1 MPGRCI
7 YPMADASC
15 VLVELLPIL
24 VPKDSQTVQTT
35 TFSTSSNEPPL
46 WHGQLALAACIFA
59 ACMAGIFS
67 RPVGFL
73 ASFWPANAIMLG
85 LLLRHPA
92 WARSASTWAIA
103 LLTYISADL
112 LTGASAFV
120 AVILNIANVA
130 GVWVGWLFLHRQSSE
145 VLHFQRQRSVL
156 VVFTGCLLA
165 SLSCM
170 AVGAWPGS
178 IAFNLPLWRSF
189 ILWFSSEFYN
199 YILLIPVFLAS
210 PKGWLWQWKC
220 STTQRSLAN
229 VLPLLALLVSEAM
242 SLLIGG
248 PGAIAFIMPAM
259 VWCAIAYGVF
269 PTTVLSLLV
278 CSWKAASLF
287 IASDAFGFAPSN
299 LMESTSYRTGLAL
312 LSLAPLA
319 VACAYSLRTQALRK
333 LNHAVNHDFLTG
345 VLARRALMERGQK
358 LLTRLEEEGQQ
369 VAMLM
374 VDIDHFKTVND
385 RYGHSQG
392 DVVLQEFA
400 VLARDALRPEDL
412 IGRMGGEEFAIMLPR
427 TTHDQALQVGQRL
440 CERLREH
447 VFPLPTQGQ
456 MRITLSVGMHSVSCI
471 GPQDSMEHLLSK
483 ADEALYVAKNSG
495 RDQVRQYGPA
505 LAPSAI

>member
-1 MPGRCI
+1 
-7 YPMADASC
+7 
-15 VLVELLPIL
+15 
-24 VPKDSQTVQTT
+24 
-35 TFSTSSNEPPL
+35 
-46 WHGQLALAACIFA
+46 
-59 ACMAGIFS
+59 
-67 RPVGFL
+67 
-73 ASFWPANAIMLG
+73 
-85 LLLRHPA
+85 
-92 WARSASTWAIA
+92 
-103 LLTYISADL
+103 
-112 LTGASAFV
+112 
-120 AVILNIANVA
+120 
-130 GVWVGWLFLHRQSSE
+130 
-145 VLHFQRQRSVL
+145 
-156 VVFTGCLLA
+156 
-165 SLSCM
+165 
-170 AVGAWPGS
+170 
-178 IAFNLPLWRSF
+178 
-189 ILWFSSEFYN
+189 
-199 YILLIPVFLAS
+199 
-210 PKGWLWQWKC
+210 
-220 STTQRSLAN
+220 
-229 VLPLLALLVSEAM
+229 
-242 SLLIGG
+242 
-248 PGAIAFIMPAM
+248 
-259 VWCAIAYGVF
+259 
-269 PTTVLSLLV
+269 
-278 CSWKAASLF
+278 
-287 IASDAFGFAPSN
+287 
-299 LMESTSYRTGLAL
+299 MESTSYRTGLAL

-374 VDIDHFKTVND
+374 VDIDHFKAVND

-427 TTHDQALQVGQRL
+427 TTHDQALLVGQRL

-447 VFPLPTQGQ
+447 VFPLPNQGQ